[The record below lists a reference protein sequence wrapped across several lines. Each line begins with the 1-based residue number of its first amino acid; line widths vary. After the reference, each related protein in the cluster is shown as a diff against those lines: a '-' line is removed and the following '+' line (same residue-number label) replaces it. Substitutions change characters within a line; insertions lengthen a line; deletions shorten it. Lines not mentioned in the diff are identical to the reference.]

1 MIRYEKLSNAPKQH
15 IYAAFSFSFLMETG
29 FFSAEKLIRQHPLSL
44 IHFSTMFHFY
54 APCKRFQGV

>member
-44 IHFSTMFHFY
+44 IHFSAMFHFY
-54 APCKRFQGV
+54 AP